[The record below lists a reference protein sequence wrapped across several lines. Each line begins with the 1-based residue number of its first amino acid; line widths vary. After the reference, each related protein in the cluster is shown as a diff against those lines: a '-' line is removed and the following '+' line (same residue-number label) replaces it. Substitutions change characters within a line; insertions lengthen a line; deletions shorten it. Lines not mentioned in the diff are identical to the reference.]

1 MFIKCASS
9 RTRGASCAWTS
20 ENGSRVM
27 METAGM
33 TSKTLLL
40 LAFLALK
47 EDSDAM
53 HGFVIERSQH
63 AYDCQMAPE
72 KDYDE

>member
-1 MFIKCASS
+1 
-9 RTRGASCAWTS
+9 
-20 ENGSRVM
+20 M